1 MTRSALRVLAAVTV
15 VASASVSLV
24 GCMQLPTPETDVV
37 LTMRIWDDGFVPAY
51 RASLDEFTTRSGIEV
66 ELEVTP
72 WESYGDELRGQVASE
87 TAPDVFWL
95 NNTWTGTYADA
106 GALVEI
112 GATLHRGASSEWD
125 PTVTSQFER
134 DGGLWAVPQFTDA
147 GVAVFYNAELLAAA
161 GVSPDAL
168 DTLTW
173 SHEPEKDTYLATARA
188 LTLDATGVAATD
200 PAFQPDNVQ
209 VWGTS
214 LGYDLQAVLLP
225 FLGSAGAQ
233 FQDGEQL
240 AFAEGKGIA
249 ALDYVVGAI
258 HDAKVAPPAEETTA
272 DPQRARELFLEGRI
286 AMFQSGIYSLRE
298 IADRADF
305 EWGIAMLPAGPAG
318 RVSVTNGIGVA
329 GNAHSASPHSVV
341 QLLEWLGS
349 PEGNIPLGV
358 DGQSVPAV
366 LDAQPAFF
374 EFWKSEGVD
383 VSPFFT
389 VLEGKTIAAPC
400 GARFWRAQDAYDP
413 LLQAVFAGAR
423 PVHEGVILAQDAAN
437 AALK

>member
-1 MTRSALRVLAAVTV
+1 
-15 VASASVSLV
+15 
-24 GCMQLPTPETDVV
+24 MQLPTAENDVV

-51 RASLDEFTTRSGIEV
+51 RASLDEFTARSGIEV

-72 WESYGDELRGQVASE
+72 WADYGDELRAEVAAE
-87 TAPDVFWL
+87 NAPDVFWL

-106 GALVEI
+106 GALVEV
-112 GATLHRGASSEWD
+112 GAALHPGAAEQWD
-125 PTVTSQFER
+125 ATVTSQFER

-147 GVAVFYNAELLAAA
+147 GVAVYDIAELLAAA
-161 GVSPDAL
+161 GVSPGTL
-168 DTLTW
+168 ETLTW
-173 SHEPEKDTYLATARA
+173 TPEPEKDTDLATARA
-188 LTLDATGVAATD
+188 LTFDAAGVAATD
-200 PAFQPDNVQ
+200 PAFQPGNVQ
-209 VWGTS
+209 MWGTS

-225 FLGSAGAQ
+225 FLGSAGAK

-240 AFAEGKGIA
+240 AFAEGAGIQ
-249 ALDYVVGAI
+249 ALNYVVGAI
-258 HDAKVAPPAEETTA
+258 HDAKVAPPAEETIA

-298 IADRADF
+298 IADNAEF

-318 RVSVTNGIGVA
+318 RVSVSNGIGIA
-329 GNAHSASPHSVV
+329 GNAQSASPHSVV

-349 PEGNIPLGV
+349 AEGNIPLGV

-366 LDAQPAFF
+366 LAAQPTFF
-374 EFWKSEGVD
+374 KFWKAEGVD

-389 VLEGKTIAAPC
+389 VLEGDTIAPPC

-413 LLQAVFAGAR
+413 LLQSVFAGQR